1 MKRKFFILII
11 PLFLFLVG
19 GGVYWVKKKSS
30 FSPPPSLTTKPAE
43 KIAKIGKEEIYQND
57 FDFWADAYR
66 ERFSGFDEGQK
77 REEILKI
84 IQEQSL
90 ILQEAE
96 KQKIATLTPE
106 IFNNPSKDYPQR
118 NILVYKLKNE
128 LEKLIIT
135 NISGEAISVWFYN
148 PSAGRPIIPLEE
160 AKSIAWEKISKVYQ
174 KVKKGEIN
182 IQQAGELIKNDAS
195 LAKIDP
201 AFQTNAYVK
210 FENSTKNNPPF
221 AKEELNRVAF
231 ELKEGE
237 VSEIILVSYKVPEDP
252 ENPDSPFGEKECH
265 YTFIKINSRLTSDF
279 TSFSQWLDEKKQ
291 EYPIQLY

>member
-1 MKRKFFILII
+1 MKRKLLIFVVS
-11 PLFLFLVG
+11 LFLFLLG
-19 GGVYWVKKKSS
+19 GGVYWLKKN
-30 FSPPPSLTTKPAE
+30 FPVFPPTPTAKPAG

-57 FDFWADAYR
+57 LDFWADAYNQ
-66 ERFSGFDEGQK
+66 RFSGLDETKK

-106 IFNNPSKDYPQR
+106 VFNHPSKDYPQR
-118 NILVYKLKNE
+118 NILVDKLKTQ

-135 NISGEAISVWFYN
+135 NVSGEAVSVWFYN
-148 PSAGRPIIPLEE
+148 PSAGKPIIPFGE
-160 AKSIAWEKISKVYQ
+160 AKKFAWEKINKVYQ
-174 KVKKGEIN
+174 KVKEGEID
-182 IQQAGELIKNDAS
+182 IQQAGEIIKNDAS

-201 AFQTNAYVK
+201 AYQTNAYLK
-210 FENSTKNNPPF
+210 FENKTKANPPF

-231 ELKEGE
+231 ALKEGE
-237 VSEIILVSYKVPEDP
+237 VSEILVVPYQVPEDP
-252 ENPDSPFGEKECH
+252 ENPNSPFVEKECH
-265 YTFIKINSRLTSDF
+265 YTFIKINRRLTSDF
-279 TSFSQWLDEKKQ
+279 ISFSQWLDEKKK